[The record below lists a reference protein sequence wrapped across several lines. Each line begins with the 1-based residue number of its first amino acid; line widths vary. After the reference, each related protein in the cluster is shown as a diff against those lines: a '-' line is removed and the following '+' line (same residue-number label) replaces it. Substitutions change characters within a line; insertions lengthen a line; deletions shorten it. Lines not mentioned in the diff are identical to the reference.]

1 MNTNQNS
8 VKILVLEDEFEIA
21 QDIKET
27 LEEFGYQVT
36 NTVTSG
42 EEALKAIKKN
52 APDLALCD
60 IKINGYM
67 DGIQTADEIKK
78 ILDIPIIYL
87 TAHFEKELLN
97 RAKETKPVNYIL
109 KPFSEERL
117 RIAIELAIYNH
128 ANQDKTEVENTP
140 PAEPEYNITSDRI
153 FVKIDGRWLRIFI
166 KDILYLKA
174 DGSGCHIITQTNQ
187 IISIKSQN
195 LKNFME
201 KLKHPNIIRTDRS
214 YAVNVDKVVALDGNT
229 LFLEKDDPKSI
240 KQIDIP
246 LSESYRN
253 EVLTLLRLK

>member
-1 MNTNQNS
+1 MNSDQNS

-27 LEEFGYQVT
+27 LEEFGYHVT
-36 NTVTSG
+36 DTVTSG
-42 EEALKAIKKN
+42 EEALTSIKKN

-78 ILDIPIIYL
+78 ILDIPVIYL

-128 ANQDKTEVENTP
+128 ANQEEQKEEPVPT
-140 PAEPEYNITSDRI
+140 EPEYNITSDRI

-201 KLKHPNIIRTDRS
+201 KLKHPNVVRTDRS
-214 YAVNVDKVVALDGNT
+214 YAVNIDKVVALDGNT
-229 LFLEKDDPKSI
+229 LFLEKDEPKNA

>member
-1 MNTNQNS
+1 MNTDNNS

-36 NTVTSG
+36 DTVASG
-42 EEALKAIKKN
+42 EAALKSIQIN

-128 ANQDKTEVENTP
+128 THQDAEEEESMP
-140 PAEPEYNITSDRI
+140 SEPEYNIANDRI
-153 FVKIDGRWLRIFI
+153 FVKIDGRWLRVFI
-166 KDILYLKA
+166 QDILYLKA

-187 IISIKSQN
+187 VISMKSQN
-195 LKNFME
+195 LKTFLE

-214 YAVNVDKVVALDGNT
+214 YAVNIDKIVALDGNT
-229 LFLEKDDPKSI
+229 LFLEKDDSKSS

-246 LSESYRN
+246 LSESYRSD
-253 EVLTLLRLK
+253 VLAILRLK